1 MQSASCRKNLFPMR
15 YYTRVLLLTAT
26 ALGIAASHT
35 SQNIDYRPRL
45 LAKVLKKYDV
55 PGFEALQALPIPNH
69 APTPGKFFEITTP
82 PRAAVKYVYIG
93 RVNSC
98 RAGGCTQAEAPTPEE
113 LESEYFDY
121 FILFDPQVE
130 IRAIRVYNYAASYG
144 YEITA
149 PGWLR
154 QFVGYAGNSTLTV
167 GKDVDAI
174 TGATVSVYAITADV
188 EMHTRALK
196 EWVQKHT
203 PLPNEPAPTA
213 KSNH

>member
-1 MQSASCRKNLFPMR
+1 MK
-15 YYTRVLLLTAT
+15 YVHVLLLAAT
-26 ALGIAASHT
+26 ALWIAAGYT
-35 SQNIDYRPRL
+35 DQDIDYRPRL

-55 PGFEALQALPIPNH
+55 PGFEALEVLPIPQH
-69 APTPGKFFEITTP
+69 GPTPGKFFEITTP
-82 PRAAVKYVYIG
+82 PDAPVKYAYIG

-98 RAGGCTQAEAPTPEE
+98 RTGGCTKTDSPTPEELKE

-121 FILFDPQVE
+121 FILFDPRVE

-154 QFVGYAGNSTLTV
+154 QFVGFGGDKTLTV

-188 EMHTRALK
+188 EMRTHALK
-196 EWVQKHT
+196 VWLQE
-203 PLPNEPAPTA
+203 NAPPPSELVPTMA
-213 KSNH
+213 KSKH